1 MKIVYITND
10 AFGHGGVARMLSVK
24 TAVLAQ
30 KYGHQVVIISSSFFA
45 IFNIQMFHLQLEI
58 LDSVLKDQNQISYF

>member
-30 KYGHQVVIISSSFFA
+30 KYGHQVVIISSSFFDRT
-45 IFNIQMFHLQLEI
+45 FLSLYWF
-58 LDSVLKDQNQISYF
+58 